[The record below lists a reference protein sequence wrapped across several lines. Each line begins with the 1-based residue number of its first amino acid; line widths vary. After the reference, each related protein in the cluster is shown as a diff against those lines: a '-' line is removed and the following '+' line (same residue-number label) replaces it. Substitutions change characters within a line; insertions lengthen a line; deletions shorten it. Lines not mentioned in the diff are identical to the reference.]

1 MSNKYTFNALN
12 NAKTIDQMREMDVGR
27 MQIEEIVILPYLI
40 ITESLTAPILTYVL
54 KKRQRDST
62 CGFVFE
68 REMIVTNQNVDS
80 IVENSR
86 DVLRR
91 IMMASTDNH
100 SFCFKGLNV
109 IGRKLFILFE
119 LNISY
124 INVLSS
130 SSSSSSP
137 IIFVTISEI
146 LNDMCV
152 GEYSVPQEV
161 HSIFLE
167 NLEMCVLQNEHGGI
181 YETPSVY
188 YTHSPLSVIEH
199 DALFCPLKH
208 NIGDT
213 MKVQCYENFG
223 RTLEKARSSN
233 VKSGI
238 IRVCVFMGIHR
249 VELAE
254 MVVNESLFDDCDS
267 VSVLSSQNISRHFI
281 KKKGCAISLSYYEI

>member
-1 MSNKYTFNALN
+1 MSLTYKHTFNALN

-40 ITESLTAPILTYVL
+40 ITESIVAPILTYVL
-54 KKRQRDST
+54 KKRREDST
-62 CGFVFE
+62 CKFVFE
-68 REMIVTNQNVDS
+68 REMIVTNQNIDG

-91 IMMASTDNH
+91 IMTASIDNH
-100 SFCFKGLNV
+100 SFCFKGLSV

-119 LNISY
+119 MTISY
-124 INVLSS
+124 INVL

-152 GEYSVPQEV
+152 GEYAVPQEV

-181 YETPSVY
+181 YETPSIY
-188 YTHSPLSVIEH
+188 YTHSPLSIIEH

-208 NIGDT
+208 NIGDA
-213 MKVQCYENFG
+213 MKVQCFENFE
-223 RTLEKARSSN
+223 RALEKARSSN

-238 IRVCVFMGIHR
+238 IRVCVFMGKHR

-254 MVVNESLFDDCDS
+254 TVVNELLFDDCDS

-281 KKKGCAISLSYYEI
+281 KNKGYAVSLSYYEV